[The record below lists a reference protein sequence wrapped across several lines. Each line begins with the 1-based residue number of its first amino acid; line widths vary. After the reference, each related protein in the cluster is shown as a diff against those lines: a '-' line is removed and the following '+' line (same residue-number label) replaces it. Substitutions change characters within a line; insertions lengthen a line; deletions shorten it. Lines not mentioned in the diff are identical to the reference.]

1 MAERQLNVD
10 CVLVQQ
16 NSEKKKIFFKIKGT
30 LTQQI
35 FRVTIIFNQN
45 FPIMQPCALHKI
57 VVIGVARDNLEAS
70 EDAGVPSAAPER
82 RTAGD

>member
-16 NSEKKKIFFKIKGT
+16 NSEKKILKKKGT
-30 LTQQI
+30 PTQQI
-35 FRVTIIFNQN
+35 FRVTITFNQN

-57 VVIGVARDNLEAS
+57 VVISVARDNLEAS
-70 EDAGVPSAAPER
+70 EDAGVPSAAPKR